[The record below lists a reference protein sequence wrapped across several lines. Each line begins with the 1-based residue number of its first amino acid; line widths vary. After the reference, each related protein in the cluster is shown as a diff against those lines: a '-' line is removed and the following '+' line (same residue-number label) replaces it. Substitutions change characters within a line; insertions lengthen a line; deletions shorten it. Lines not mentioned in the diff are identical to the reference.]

1 MRPENPVTIE
11 IAPSRMAT
19 CTGCGQ
25 RISKGELRMKEVMFI
40 HDADPSDFDEVDFY
54 HLPHAAKRRPRELTN
69 ALANFK
75 DEVPDRVQLL
85 SVATQ
90 RIEELDAFL
99 NNKKWH
105 TNDRGNRV
113 LSGAGWKLTVFEKE
127 DDWNWAITGDPAVV
141 FATLA
146 GEKPGE
152 ASATSKGNPESQ
164 FGPGRFPTQS
174 DATDNLWLFLRRSA
188 TRAAS

>member
-1 MRPENPVTIE
+1 MRPVNIE
-11 IAPSRMAT
+11 IAPAGRHAKCSS
-19 CTGCGQ
+19 CQ
-25 RISKGELRMKEVMFI
+25 EPFSKGELRMKEKVAPHGI
-40 HDADPSDFDEVDFY
+40 DPSDFEQNDFY
-54 HLPHAAKRRPRELTN
+54 HLPHAARRRPRELKV
-69 ALANFK
+69 ALADFP
-75 DEVPDRVQLL
+75 DEVPDRAQLL

-127 DDWNWAITGDPAVV
+127 DVWNWVITGDPAVV

-146 GEKPGE
+146 GKEPEE
-152 ASATSKGNPESQ
+152 ASATSKDNPESE

-174 DATDNLWLFLRRSA
+174 DATDDLWLFLRRSA
-188 TRAAS
+188 AKPTH